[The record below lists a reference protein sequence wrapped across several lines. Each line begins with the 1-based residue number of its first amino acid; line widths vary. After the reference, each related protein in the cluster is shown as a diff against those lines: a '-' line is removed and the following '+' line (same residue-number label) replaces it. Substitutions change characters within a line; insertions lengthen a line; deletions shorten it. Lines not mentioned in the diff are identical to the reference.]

1 MIADEPTGNLDEATG
16 RAIIEMMFDLPA
28 RRGATLALV
37 THDAA
42 LASRCDRVIR
52 MRSGR
57 IEGEPVR
64 AASLP
69 A

>member
-1 MIADEPTGNLDEATG
+1 
-16 RAIIEMMFDLPA
+16 MMFDLPA

-42 LASRCDRVIR
+42 LASRCDRVIHL
-52 MRSGR
+52 RSGR
-57 IEGEPVR
+57 VEDEPV
-64 AASLP
+64 AAATLP